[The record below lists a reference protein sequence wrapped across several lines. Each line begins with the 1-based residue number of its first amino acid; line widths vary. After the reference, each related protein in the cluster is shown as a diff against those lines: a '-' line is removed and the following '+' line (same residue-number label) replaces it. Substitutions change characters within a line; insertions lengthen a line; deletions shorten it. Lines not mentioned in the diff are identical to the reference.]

1 MFILYFIISIDL
13 DMLSRLGAWF
23 NAVRVARKHVINW
36 HQLVVWA
43 LHGGSSRFRS
53 RAGGTVFCDAKTLLR
68 QLVRL
73 ESAWQHAGDTLPAV
87 RFEDDS
93 LVIPHYFGR
102 EFRIPYGAI
111 VLPPNF
117 LLKLYPFNVEGDI
130 VLDIGSYLGDTSLLW
145 LYKGAKNVIAV
156 EPLPLNFLYLKK
168 NVTGL
173 PVVCLNA
180 FLGDKLVEG
189 IYRYNLCTKKNNEPN
204 ISDVPV
210 VQLTELVERYKPT
223 VVKLNCEGC
232 EHYVLEQLCQLPK
245 LGVEILAV
253 EFHTIKNYDSY
264 RSLTILEN
272 VLGKATIT
280 HEMYPRSRST
290 KKAKAVTV
298 YWLL

>member
-1 MFILYFIISIDL
+1 MR
-13 DMLSRLGAWF
+13 SRLGAWF

-53 RAGGTVFCDAKTLLR
+53 RASGTVSCDAKTLLR

-73 ESAWQHAGDTLPAV
+73 ESVWQHYGDTLPAV

-93 LVIPHYFGR
+93 LVIPNYFGR

-111 VLPPNF
+111 VAPPSF
-117 LLKLYPFNVEGDI
+117 LLKLYPFNVEEDI
-130 VLDIGSYLGDTSLLW
+130 VLDIGGYLGDTSLLW
-145 LYKGAKNVIAV
+145 LYKGARNVISM
-156 EPLPLNFLYLKK
+156 EPLPLHYQYLKK
-168 NVTGL
+168 NVAGL

-180 FLGDKLVEG
+180 FLAGKLAEG
-189 IYRYNLCTKKNNEPN
+189 INRYNLRNKNINELK

-210 VQLTELVERYKPT
+210 VQLTELVEKYKPT

-232 EHYVLEQLCQLPK
+232 EHYVLEQLRQLPR
-245 LGVEILAV
+245 LGVKKIAV
-253 EFHTIKNYDSY
+253 EFHTIENYEPY
-264 RSLTILEN
+264 HSLTILEN
-272 VLGKATIT
+272 ELGKATIT
-280 HEMYPRSRST
+280 HEMFPRSRPT

-298 YWLL
+298 CWLL